1 MKLLCIYRKRLTN
14 RFPLCR
20 DRAGA
25 PGLTTRM
32 TFHAL
37 RRLRMSILRAED
49 PALVSILLYVRMTHR
64 VAASHGTPINQ
75 ECFILI

>member
-14 RFPLCR
+14 RFPLCC

-25 PGLTTRM
+25 TGSTTGM
-32 TFHAL
+32 AFHAL
-37 RRLRMSILRAED
+37 RRLCMSILRAED

-64 VAASHGTPINQ
+64 AGRRTA
-75 ECFILI
+75 L

>member
-25 PGLTTRM
+25 PNSTTEM
-32 TFHAL
+32 TSHAL

-64 VAASHGTPINQ
+64 AAASHGTPINQ
-75 ECFILI
+75 ELSIVF

>member
-14 RFPLCR
+14 RFSPCR

-25 PGLTTRM
+25 PSSTTGM
-32 TFHAL
+32 AFYVM
-37 RRLRMSILRAED
+37 RRLRMSILRADD

-64 VAASHGTPINQ
+64 VAASHSTPIYR
-75 ECFILI
+75 